1 MSRNA
6 RYCCAI
12 NCSNNSA
19 TSTDIRTQRPVRF
32 HQFPDPVKEKE
43 RCSKWIINLRRADL
57 HLKNI
62 RHKSVCSVHFE
73 LNAYNCPIDIATSR
87 LLPSAVPT
95 LIACP
100 NPPRLS
106 ASCRPPPK
114 KRCVDTSES
123 INLEAET
130 HCADSDPTEDES
142 TSNGTKTESGEDKL
156 LKLEKELAKA
166 KLALK
171 HYQSRNKLL
180 CRQVKRLRAA
190 NEKCV
195 TKELAL
201 HSKLEKAIKFNLENF
216 LKQLPPLPSALISV
230 LLKKAKKVSWKKEP
244 QGVGLCPSL
253 LKMIH
258 LRSVALK
265 EHEKHITLSLDD
277 GRFVILRKLLTNIL
291 LNVKQWFQ
299 CLKHTGVADATFIF
313 SATTMSSTSK
323 KHQNFVT
330 EPMGDKL
337 VTELAGIG
345 DVLGKRLSE
354 ANYDKAYTVLGQFL
368 LFKKDE
374 ELFKEWLHDA
384 SGANA
389 KQQKDCYQCIKEWC
403 DSFL

>member
-1 MSRNA
+1 MKEGLVSLNKAWPDIVNIQTQRPV
-6 RYCCAI
+6 RFHQFPDPVKEKE
-12 NCSNNSA
+12 SA

-73 LNAYNCPIDIATSR
+73 LNAYNCPSDIATSR

-180 CRQVKRLRAA
+180 CRQVKCLRAA

-258 LRSVALK
+258 LSVRDDVSV
-265 EHEKHITLSLDD
+265 TGLSGGTDTPNTPLPEPGPSGGTDTPNTSLPEPGPSGD
-277 GRFVILRKLLTNIL
+277 TDTPNTPLPEPEM
-291 LNVKQWFQ
+291 
-299 CLKHTGVADATFIF
+299 
-313 SATTMSSTSK
+313 TTTYS
-323 KHQNFVT
+323 
-330 EPMGDKL
+330 EP
-337 VTELAGIG
+337 
-345 DVLGKRLSE
+345 KRLTRKRKRQPE
-354 ANYDKAYTVLGQFL
+354 MWKKKQDKGPYC
-368 LFKKDE
+368 
-374 ELFKEWLHDA
+374 
-384 SGANA
+384 SR
-389 KQQKDCYQCIKEWC
+389 QKSYQL
-403 DSFL
+403 DGTSYS